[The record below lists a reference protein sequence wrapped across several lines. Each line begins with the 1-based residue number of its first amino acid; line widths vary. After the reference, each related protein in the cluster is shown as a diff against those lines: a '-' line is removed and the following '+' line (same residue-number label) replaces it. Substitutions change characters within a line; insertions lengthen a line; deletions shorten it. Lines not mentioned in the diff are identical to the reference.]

1 MVSTVDVDASPSF
14 EVVGAC
20 GSCSIRLRVE
30 ESLRAETT
38 AEMGW

>member
-1 MVSTVDVDASPSF
+1 MVSTAEVDASSSF
-14 EVVGAC
+14 EVIGAC

-38 AEMGW
+38 AEKG